1 MIRPKIWKRIE
12 FKEGKGFS
20 MKELKSA
27 GLSLSEARGLE
38 IAVDLK
44 RRSKYDENIAALV
57 EVKSK
62 APPRPAKKALVK
74 KEEPAVKKPV
84 EKKEA
89 PKEKKA
95 PSKKATAVPEKK
107 EAKKKRASKKPAAK
121 KTTPKE
127 AKKKAVKPK
136 KKKA

>member
-62 APPRPAKKALVK
+62 APPKPRRKAAVK
-74 KEEPAVKKPV
+74 MEEPAVKKPV
-84 EKKEA
+84 EKKKA

-95 PSKKATAVPEKK
+95 PSKKEAAVPEKK
-107 EAKKKRASKKPAAK
+107 EAKKKPAPKKPAVK
-121 KTTPKE
+121 KTQPKE
-127 AKKKAVKPK
+127 AKKKAAKPK

>member
-62 APPRPAKKALVK
+62 APPKPRRKAAVK
-74 KEEPAVKKPV
+74 MEEPAVKKPV
-84 EKKEA
+84 EKKA

-95 PSKKATAVPEKK
+95 PSKKEAAVPEKK
-107 EAKKKRASKKPAAK
+107 EAKKKP
-121 KTTPKE
+121 
-127 AKKKAVKPK
+127 
-136 KKKA
+136 